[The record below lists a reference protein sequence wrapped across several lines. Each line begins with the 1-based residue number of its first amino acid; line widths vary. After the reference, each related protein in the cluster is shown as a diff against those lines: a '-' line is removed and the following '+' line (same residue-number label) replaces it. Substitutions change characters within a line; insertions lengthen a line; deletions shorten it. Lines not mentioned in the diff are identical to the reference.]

1 MRLPLD
7 LRWRRGLLWLVI
19 FLAAGLLGSALFIL
33 SGIYNVSASVRHFLI
48 TEKIINF
55 ALDRS
60 IALHSDDRQPENTHT
75 DGMALLGARHFELGC
90 APCHGRPGDP
100 PNPVALKMYPAPP
113 DLAARVGEREDA
125 ELAWIVEN
133 GLKFTGMPAWTGEGR
148 GDEVWPLVAFLR
160 RLPDMSAREY
170 SRLAGEAPTS
180 AVHEATR
187 CITCH
192 GGSETSPI
200 APMVPDLSG
209 QSQPYLE
216 RALLEYRRGVRQS
229 GMMEPIAAEM
239 SDESI
244 KHLSHYF
251 ASQPAPVESEDTD
264 QDTENGKRIA
274 HSGIPEKQI
283 PACLSCHGQA
293 ASPNFPSLAGLSA
306 DYIRQQLALFK
317 SGKRSGTA
325 YSNIMAMIA
334 ARLTSEQMDQAA
346 RYLSGPVEEQDTPQ
360 ITEARP

>member
-19 FLAAGLLGSALFIL
+19 FLAAGLLGGALFIL

-55 ALDRS
+55 TLDRS
-60 IALHSDDRQPENTHT
+60 IAFHSDDDQPENVHT
-75 DGMALLGARHFELGC
+75 DGMARLGARHFELGC
-90 APCHGRPGDP
+90 APCHGRPEDP

-113 DLAARVGEREDA
+113 DLAARVDAREDT

-160 RLPDMSAREY
+160 RLPGMTAPDYA
-170 SRLAGEAPTS
+170 RLAGRTRTS
-180 AVHEATR
+180 AMDEATR
-187 CITCH
+187 CIACH
-192 GGSETSPI
+192 GDAEAPPI
-200 APMVPDLSG
+200 APMVPNLSG

-244 KHLSHYF
+244 KRLSRYF
-251 ASQPAPVESEDTD
+251 ASQPAPAPSEGADTD
-264 QDTENGKRIA
+264 TELGKEIA
-274 HSGIPEKQI
+274 HSGIPQKQI
-283 PACLSCHGQA
+283 PACLSCHGEA
-293 ASPNFPSLAGLSA
+293 ASPSFPKLAGLSA
-306 DYIRQQLALFK
+306 DYITQQLALFR

-325 YSNIMAMIA
+325 YSSIMAMIA
-334 ARLTSEQMDQAA
+334 ARLTPEQMDQAA
-346 RYLSGPVEEQDTPQ
+346 RYLSGPIAEKGTPQ